1 MKCGMITH
9 SAKEAGQQKKQWVG
23 VGDDREVGA
32 GQGGGV
38 DKISEGGGVGKTGG
52 LHKIEG

>member
-32 GQGGGV
+32 GQGGGGQNFRR
-38 DKISEGGGVGKTGG
+38 GGGRQNSGSS
-52 LHKIEG
+52 